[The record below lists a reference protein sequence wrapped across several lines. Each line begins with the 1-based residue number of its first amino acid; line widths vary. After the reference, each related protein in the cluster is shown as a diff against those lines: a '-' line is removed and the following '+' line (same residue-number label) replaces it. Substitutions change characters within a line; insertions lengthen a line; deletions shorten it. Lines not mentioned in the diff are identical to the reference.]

1 MEKFND
7 SLPIILALEI
17 EIFSYS
23 EVLDIFPS
31 TSKKELADKHNECL
45 LGLYIVNGKKY
56 DDNYYIVD
64 DVIHIEK

>member
-31 TSKKELADKHNECL
+31 TSKKELAEIIHNILTKYKL
-45 LGLYIVNGKKY
+45 LYVFY
-56 DDNYYIVD
+56 VD
-64 DVIHIEK
+64 G